1 MSTLNFEPTAPKR
14 RWGSANQKTLG
25 VILGVAALT
34 GSEAADVITGSA
46 PTGAVID
53 VDASSSANFN

>member
-1 MSTLNFEPTAPKR
+1 MSNGSDGSDGFYHENGYIAAVKIYKR
-14 RWGSANQKTLG
+14 
-25 VILGVAALT
+25 ALT
-34 GSEAADVITGSA
+34 GSEAADVFTGSA